1 MVDGL
6 NSTRHVIRV
15 YSSHSLPFIKE
26 EALMNSKVTDRIAT
40 GVFITI
46 AIIIISLLVGLFSY
60 ILVNGLKHVSFEFLT
75 TPSSNVMAG
84 GGIRDQLFN
93 SYYVLFITMVI
104 TVPLGVG
111 GGIYMA
117 EYAKP
122 GKVTNT
128 IRSCIEVLASLPSI
142 VIGMFG
148 LLMFVN
154 LTGWGYS
161 ILGGALALT
170 VFNLPVMVR
179 VSEDAI
185 RTLPLELKEASLA
198 LGITHWHTIKT
209 ILIPSAFPSILTGA
223 ILAAGRVFGEAAALL
238 FTAGL
243 STPRLDYAN
252 WNPFSETSPLNIF
265 RPAETLAVHIWSV
278 NTQGLIPDV
287 DEVSNGSAAVLII
300 SVLIF
305 NLLAR
310 FIGSLIYKKMTATK

>member
-1 MVDGL
+1 
-6 NSTRHVIRV
+6 
-15 YSSHSLPFIKE
+15 
-26 EALMNSKVTDRIAT
+26 MNTKTSDRIAS
-40 GVFITI
+40 GIFYLI
-46 AIIIISLLVGLFSY
+46 ALIIILILVSLFYY
-60 ILVNGLKHVSFEFLT
+60 ILVNGLKNISLNFLT
-75 TPSSNVMAG
+75 APSSNVRAG

-93 SYYVLFITMVI
+93 SFYVLFITMLI
-104 TVPLGVG
+104 AVPLGVG

-122 GKVTNT
+122 GKVTDT
-128 IRSCIEVLASLPSI
+128 IRSCVEVLASLPSI

-154 LTGWGYS
+154 LTGWGYT

-170 VFNLPVMVR
+170 VFNLPVIVR

-185 RTLPLELKEASLA
+185 RSVPRELKEASLA

-209 ILIPSAFPSILTGA
+209 VILPSAFPTILTGI

-252 WNPFSETSPLNIF
+252 WNPFSQTSPLNIF

-287 DEVSNGSAAVLII
+287 EEVSSGSAAVLVI

-310 FIGSLIYKKMTATK
+310 WIGSMIHRKITATK

>member
-1 MVDGL
+1 M
-6 NSTRHVIRV
+6 
-15 YSSHSLPFIKE
+15 K
-26 EALMNSKVTDRIAT
+26 SKTADRIAT
-40 GVFITI
+40 GVFVAI
-46 AIIIISLLVGLFSY
+46 AIVIISILVGLFSY
-60 ILVNGLKHVSFEFLT
+60 ILVNGLKHISWEFLT
-75 TPSSNVMAG
+75 TPSSNIRAG

-93 SYYVLFITMVI
+93 SFYILLITMI
-104 TVPLGVG
+104 IAVPLGVG

-122 GKVTNT
+122 GKVTDI

-154 LTGWGYS
+154 VTGWGYT

-170 VFNLPVMVR
+170 VFNLPVIVR
-179 VSEDAI
+179 VSEDSI
-185 RTLPLELKEASLA
+185 RAVPRDLKEASLA

-209 ILIPSAFPSILTGA
+209 VILPSAFPSILTGV

-243 STPRLDYAN
+243 STPRLDYTN
-252 WNPFSETSPLNIF
+252 WNPFSGQSPLNIF

-287 DEVSNGSAAVLII
+287 EEVSNGSAAVLVI
-300 SVLIF
+300 SVLLF

-310 FIGSLIYKKMTATK
+310 WIGRLIHKKITATK

>member
-1 MVDGL
+1 
-6 NSTRHVIRV
+6 
-15 YSSHSLPFIKE
+15 
-26 EALMNSKVTDRIAT
+26 MNSKKWDKIAT
-40 GVFITI
+40 GVFIVI
-46 AIIIISLLVGLFSY
+46 AGIIVSLLVALFSY
-60 ILVNGLKHVSFEFLT
+60 IIVNGFKQLSFDFIT
-75 TPSSNVMAG
+75 NPSSAVMAG

-93 SYYVLFITMVI
+93 SLYILVITMII
-104 TVPLGVG
+104 TVPLGIG

-122 GKVTNT
+122 GKVTDF
-128 IRSCIEVLASLPSI
+128 IRTCIEVLASLPSI

-154 LTGWGYS
+154 LTGWGYT
-161 ILGGALALT
+161 IIGGALALT

-185 RTLPLELKEASLA
+185 RSVPKDQKEASLA

-209 ILIPSAFPSILTGA
+209 VLLPTAFPSILTGA
-223 ILAAGRVFGEAAALL
+223 ILASGRVFGEAAALL

-252 WNPFSETSPLNIF
+252 LNPFSETSPLNIF

-287 DEVSNGSAAVLII
+287 SEIANGSSAVL
-300 SVLIF
+300 VLAVLVF

-310 FIGSLIYKKMTATK
+310 FIGSMIHKKLTASK

>member
-1 MVDGL
+1 M
-6 NSTRHVIRV
+6 
-15 YSSHSLPFIKE
+15 SSKT
-26 EALMNSKVTDRIAT
+26 ADRIAT
-40 GVFITI
+40 GIFVAI
-46 AIIIISLLVGLFSY
+46 AVIIITLLIGLFY
-60 ILVNGLKHVSFEFLT
+60 FILVNGVKQISIDFLT
-75 TPSSNVMAG
+75 KPSSNLMAG

-93 SYYVLFITMVI
+93 SFYVLIITMII
-104 TVPLGVG
+104 TVPLGLG

-122 GKVTNT
+122 GKVTDF
-128 IRSCIEVLASLPSI
+128 IRVCVEVLASFPSI

-148 LLMFVN
+148 LLMFVT
-154 LTGWGYS
+154 LTGWGYT

-185 RTLPLELKEASLA
+185 RSVPRDIKEASLG
-198 LGITHWHTIKT
+198 LGINHWHTIKT
-209 ILIPSAFPSILTGA
+209 ILLPSAFPSILTGA

-243 STPRLDYAN
+243 STPRLDYSD
-252 WNPFSETSPLNIF
+252 WNPFSSTSPFNIF

-287 DEVSNGSAAVLII
+287 KEVANGSAAVLVI

-310 FIGSLIYKKMTATK
+310 TIGSLVHKKMTASK

>member
-1 MVDGL
+1 
-6 NSTRHVIRV
+6 
-15 YSSHSLPFIKE
+15 
-26 EALMNSKVTDRIAT
+26 MNSKTADRIAT
-40 GVFITI
+40 GVFIAI
-46 AIIIISLLVGLFSY
+46 AIIIVSILVGLFYY
-60 ILVNGLKHVSFEFLT
+60 ILVNGLKHISIDFLT
-75 TPSSNVMAG
+75 TPSSNVRAG

-93 SYYVLFITMVI
+93 SFYILFITMLI
-104 TVPLGVG
+104 AVPLGVG

-122 GKVTNT
+122 GKITDI

-154 LTGWGYS
+154 VTGWGYT

-170 VFNLPVMVR
+170 VFNLPVIVR
-179 VSEDAI
+179 VSEDAL
-185 RTLPLELKEASLA
+185 RSVPRDLKEASLA

-209 ILIPSAFPSILTGA
+209 VLLPSAFPSILTGV
-223 ILAAGRVFGEAAALL
+223 ILASGRVFGEAAALL

-252 WNPFSETSPLNIF
+252 WNPFSAQSPLNIF

-287 DEVSNGSAAVLII
+287 EEVSNGSAAVLVI

-310 FIGSLIYKKMTATK
+310 WIGSLIHKKITASK

>member
-1 MVDGL
+1 
-6 NSTRHVIRV
+6 
-15 YSSHSLPFIKE
+15 
-26 EALMNSKVTDRIAT
+26 MNSKIADRLATVVFNVIAL
-40 GVFITI
+40 
-46 AIIIISLLVGLFSY
+46 IIIAVLVGLFSY
-60 ILVNGLKHVSFEFLT
+60 ILIHGVQNISIKFLT
-75 TPSSNVMAG
+75 SPSSNLLAG

-93 SYYVLFITMVI
+93 SFYVLFITMLI
-104 TVPLGVG
+104 TIPLGVG
-111 GGIYMA
+111 GGVYMA

-122 GKVTNT
+122 GKLTNI

-148 LLMFVN
+148 LLMFVT
-154 LTGWGYS
+154 LTGWGYT

-179 VSEDAI
+179 VTEDAI
-185 RTLPLELKEASLA
+185 RSVPRDQKEASLA

-209 ILIPSAFPSILTGA
+209 IILPSAFPSILTGA

-243 STPRLDYAN
+243 STPRLDYSN
-252 WNPFSETSPLNIF
+252 WNPFSTTSPLNIF

-287 DEVSNGSAAVLII
+287 KEVSNGATAVLVL

-305 NLLAR
+305 NLMAR
-310 FIGSLIYKKMTATK
+310 WIGSLIHKKMTATK

>member
-1 MVDGL
+1 
-6 NSTRHVIRV
+6 
-15 YSSHSLPFIKE
+15 
-26 EALMNSKVTDRIAT
+26 MNTKTSDRIAS
-40 GVFITI
+40 GIFYLI
-46 AIIIISLLVGLFSY
+46 ALIIILILVSLFYY
-60 ILVNGLKHVSFEFLT
+60 ILVNGLKNISLNFLT
-75 TPSSNVMAG
+75 APSSNVRAG

-93 SYYVLFITMVI
+93 SFYVLFITMLI
-104 TVPLGVG
+104 AVPLGVG

-122 GKVTNT
+122 GKVTDT
-128 IRSCIEVLASLPSI
+128 IRSCVEVLASLPSI

-154 LTGWGYS
+154 LTGWGYT

-170 VFNLPVMVR
+170 VFNLPVIVR

-185 RTLPLELKEASLA
+185 RSVPRELKEASLA

-209 ILIPSAFPSILTGA
+209 VILPSAFPTILTGI

-252 WNPFSETSPLNIF
+252 WNPFSQISPLNIF

-287 DEVSNGSAAVLII
+287 EEVSSGSAAVLVI

-310 FIGSLIYKKMTATK
+310 WIGSMIHRKITATK

>member
-1 MVDGL
+1 
-6 NSTRHVIRV
+6 
-15 YSSHSLPFIKE
+15 
-26 EALMNSKVTDRIAT
+26 MNSRVADRIAT
-40 GVFITI
+40 GVFIAI
-46 AIIIISLLVGLFSY
+46 AVIILAVLVGLFSF
-60 ILVNGLKHVSFEFLT
+60 ILVHGVQHISIKFLT
-75 TPSSNVMAG
+75 TPSSNMMAG

-93 SYYVLFITMVI
+93 SFYVLFITMLI
-104 TVPLGVG
+104 TVPIGVG

-142 VIGMFG
+142 VIGLFG
-148 LLMFVN
+148 LLMFVT
-154 LTGWGYS
+154 LTGWGYT

-179 VSEDAI
+179 VTEDAI
-185 RTLPLELKEASLA
+185 LSVPKDLKEASLA

-209 ILIPSAFPSILTGA
+209 ILLPSAFPTILTGA

-252 WNPFSETSPLNIF
+252 WNPFSPTSPLNIF
-265 RPAETLAVHIWSV
+265 RPAETLAVHIWAV

-287 DEVSNGSAAVLII
+287 AAVSNGSAAVLVI

-310 FIGSLIYKKMTATK
+310 WIGSLIHKKVTATK

>member
-1 MVDGL
+1 M
-6 NSTRHVIRV
+6 NARV
-15 YSSHSLPFIKE
+15 
-26 EALMNSKVTDRIAT
+26 ADRIAT
-40 GVFITI
+40 GVFIAI
-46 AIIIISLLVGLFSY
+46 ALIIISVLVGLFSF
-60 ILVNGLKHVSFEFLT
+60 ILIHGVQHISIKFLT
-75 TPSSNVMAG
+75 TPSSNLLAG

-93 SYYVLFITMVI
+93 SFYVLFITMLI
-104 TVPLGVG
+104 TIPLGVG
-111 GGIYMA
+111 GGVYMA
-117 EYAKP
+117 EYARP
-122 GKVTNT
+122 GKVTNF

-148 LLMFVN
+148 LLMFVT
-154 LTGWGYS
+154 LTGWGYT

-185 RTLPLELKEASLA
+185 RSVPRDQKEASLA

-209 ILIPSAFPSILTGA
+209 ILLPSAFPIILTGA

-243 STPRLDYAN
+243 STPRLDYGD
-252 WNPFSETSPLNIF
+252 WNPFSATSPLNIF

-287 DEVSNGSAAVLII
+287 ADVSNGSAAVLVI

-310 FIGSLIYKKMTATK
+310 WIGSLIHKKITATK

>member
-1 MVDGL
+1 
-6 NSTRHVIRV
+6 
-15 YSSHSLPFIKE
+15 
-26 EALMNSKVTDRIAT
+26 MNSRVADRIAT
-40 GVFITI
+40 GVFIMI
-46 AIIIISLLVGLFSY
+46 ALIILAVLVGLFSF
-60 ILVNGLKHVSFEFLT
+60 ILVHGVQHISIKFLT
-75 TPSSNVMAG
+75 SPSSNIMAG

-93 SYYVLFITMVI
+93 SFYVLFITMLI
-104 TVPLGVG
+104 TVPIGVG

-117 EYAKP
+117 EYARP

-142 VIGMFG
+142 VIGLFG
-148 LLMFVN
+148 LLMFVT
-154 LTGWGYS
+154 LTGWGYT

-179 VSEDAI
+179 VTEDAI
-185 RTLPLELKEASLA
+185 LSVPRDQKEASLA

-209 ILIPSAFPSILTGA
+209 VLLPSAFPTILTGA

-243 STPRLDYAN
+243 STPKLDYAN
-252 WNPFSETSPLNIF
+252 WNPLSPVSPLNIF
-265 RPAETLAVHIWSV
+265 RPAETLAVHIWAI

-287 DEVSNGSAAVLII
+287 DAVSNGSAAVLII

-310 FIGSLIYKKMTATK
+310 WIGSLIHKKVTATK

>member
-1 MVDGL
+1 
-6 NSTRHVIRV
+6 
-15 YSSHSLPFIKE
+15 
-26 EALMNSKVTDRIAT
+26 MNSKTADRLAT
-40 GVFITI
+40 GVFVAI
-46 AIIIISLLVGLFSY
+46 AIIIISILVGLFSF
-60 ILVNGLKHVSFEFLT
+60 ILVNGFKHISLDFLT
-75 TPSSNVMAG
+75 SPSSNVMAG

-93 SYYVLFITMVI
+93 SFYVLFITMLI
-104 TVPLGVG
+104 TVPLGIG

-122 GKVTNT
+122 GKVTNM

-154 LTGWGYS
+154 LTGWGYT

-170 VFNLPVMVR
+170 VFNLPVLVR

-185 RTLPLELKEASLA
+185 RSVPRDLKEASLA

-209 ILIPSAFPSILTGA
+209 VILPSAFPSILTGA

-243 STPRLDYAN
+243 STPRLDYTN
-252 WNPFSETSPLNIF
+252 WNPFSDQSPLNIF

-287 DEVSNGSAAVLII
+287 EEVSNGSAAVLVL
-300 SVLIF
+300 SVLLF

-310 FIGSLIYKKMTATK
+310 WIGSMIHKKITATK

>member
-1 MVDGL
+1 
-6 NSTRHVIRV
+6 
-15 YSSHSLPFIKE
+15 
-26 EALMNSKVTDRIAT
+26 MNSKVADRIAT
-40 GVFITI
+40 GVFVAI
-46 AIIIISLLVGLFSY
+46 AVVIVSLLVALFSF
-60 ILVNGLKHVSFEFLT
+60 ILSNGIKTISWEFLT
-75 TPSSNVMAG
+75 SPSSAIRAG

-93 SYYVLFITMVI
+93 SLYLLVLTMI
-104 TVPLGVG
+104 ISVPLGVG

-122 GKVTNT
+122 GKVTNF

-148 LLMFVN
+148 LLVFVQM
-154 LTGWGYS
+154 TGWGFT
-161 ILGGALALT
+161 IIGGALALT

-185 RTLPLELKEASLA
+185 RSVPRELKEGSLA
-198 LGITHWHTIKT
+198 LGTTHWHTIRT
-209 ILIPSAFPSILTGA
+209 VLLPSAFPSILTGT
-223 ILAAGRVFGEAAALL
+223 ILASGRVFGEAAALL

-243 STPRLDYAN
+243 STPRLDYGN

-287 DEVSNGSAAVLII
+287 EEVSAGASAVLILA
-300 SVLIF
+300 VLIF
-305 NLLAR
+305 NLSAR
-310 FIGSLIYKKMTATK
+310 WIGSVIHKKITASK

>member
-1 MVDGL
+1 M
-6 NSTRHVIRV
+6 
-15 YSSHSLPFIKE
+15 K
-26 EALMNSKVTDRIAT
+26 SKTADKIAT
-40 GVFITI
+40 GVFIAI
-46 AIIIISLLVGLFSY
+46 AIIIISILVGLFSF
-60 ILVNGLKHVSFEFLT
+60 ILVNGLKHVSFDFLT
-75 TPSSNVMAG
+75 TPSSNVRAG

-93 SYYVLFITMVI
+93 SFYVLFITMLI
-104 TVPLGVG
+104 AIPLGLG
-111 GGIYMA
+111 GAIYMA

-122 GKVTNT
+122 GKVTDI

-161 ILGGALALT
+161 IIGGALALT
-170 VFNLPVMVR
+170 IINLPSIVR
-179 VSEDAI
+179 VGEDAI
-185 RTLPLELKEASLA
+185 RSVPRDLKEASLA
-198 LGITHWHTIKT
+198 LGITKWHTIKT
-209 ILIPSAFPSILTGA
+209 VILPAAFPSILTGV

-243 STPRLDYAN
+243 STPRLDYTN
-252 WNPFSETSPLNIF
+252 WNPFSDQSPLNIF

-287 DEVSNGSAAVLII
+287 EEISSGSAAVLVI
-300 SVLIF
+300 SVLLF

-310 FIGSLIYKKMTATK
+310 WIGSLIHKKITATK

>member
-1 MVDGL
+1 
-6 NSTRHVIRV
+6 
-15 YSSHSLPFIKE
+15 
-26 EALMNSKVTDRIAT
+26 MNSRTADRIAT
-40 GVFITI
+40 GVFIAI
-46 AIIIISLLVGLFSY
+46 AVIIITILVALFSY
-60 ILVNGLKHVSFEFLT
+60 ILFNGLKYVSFDFIT
-75 TPSSNVMAG
+75 TPSSNIRAG

-93 SYYVLFITMVI
+93 SLYILFITMLI
-104 TVPLGVG
+104 TIPLGLG

-122 GKVTNT
+122 GKVTNA

-154 LTGWGYS
+154 LTGWGYT

-185 RTLPLELKEASLA
+185 RSVPRDQKEASLA

-209 ILIPSAFPSILTGA
+209 ILLPSAFPSILTGA
-223 ILAAGRVFGEAAALL
+223 ILASGRVFGEAASLL
-238 FTAGL
+238 FTAGQ
-243 STPRLDYAN
+243 STPRLDYAD
-252 WNPFSETSPLNIF
+252 WNPFSDMSPLNIF
-265 RPAETLAVHIWSV
+265 RPAETLAVHIWAL
-278 NTQGLIPDV
+278 NTQGIIPDV
-287 DEVSNGSAAVLII
+287 KEISNGSAAVLII

-305 NLLAR
+305 NLSAR
-310 FIGSLIYKKMTATK
+310 WIGSIIHRKITATK

>member
-1 MVDGL
+1 M
-6 NSTRHVIRV
+6 
-15 YSSHSLPFIKE
+15 K
-26 EALMNSKVTDRIAT
+26 SKTADRIAT
-40 GVFITI
+40 GVFIAI
-46 AIIIISLLVGLFSY
+46 AIIIITLLVGLFSF
-60 ILVNGLKHVSFEFLT
+60 ILVNGHKHVSFDFLT
-75 TPSSNVMAG
+75 SPSSNVRAG

-93 SYYVLFITMVI
+93 SFYVLFITMLI
-104 TVPLGVG
+104 AIPLGLG
-111 GGIYMA
+111 GAIYMA

-122 GKVTNT
+122 GKVTDI

-148 LLMFVN
+148 LLVFVN
-154 LTGWGYS
+154 TTGWGYT

-170 VFNLPVMVR
+170 IINLPSIVR
-179 VSEDAI
+179 VGEDAI
-185 RTLPLELKEASLA
+185 RSVPRDLKEASLA
-198 LGITHWHTIKT
+198 LGITKWHTIKT
-209 ILIPSAFPSILTGA
+209 VILPSAFPSILTGV

-252 WNPFSETSPLNIF
+252 WNPFSEQSPLNIF

-287 DEVSNGSAAVLII
+287 EEVSSGSAAVLVI
-300 SVLIF
+300 SVLLF

-310 FIGSLIYKKMTATK
+310 WIGSIITKKITATK

>member
-1 MVDGL
+1 M
-6 NSTRHVIRV
+6 
-15 YSSHSLPFIKE
+15 K
-26 EALMNSKVTDRIAT
+26 SKTADRIAT
-40 GVFITI
+40 GVFIAI
-46 AIIIISLLVGLFSY
+46 AIIIITILVGLFSY
-60 ILVNGLKHVSFEFLT
+60 ILVNGLKHVTFDFLT
-75 TPSSNVMAG
+75 SPSSNISAG

-93 SYYVLFITMVI
+93 SFYVLFITMVI
-104 TVPLGVG
+104 AIPLGLG
-111 GGIYMA
+111 GAIYMA

-122 GKVTNT
+122 GKITDI

-148 LLMFVN
+148 LLIFVN
-154 LTGWGYS
+154 TTGWGYT

-170 VFNLPVMVR
+170 IINLPSIVR
-179 VSEDAI
+179 VGEDAI
-185 RTLPLELKEASLA
+185 RSVPRDLKEASLA
-198 LGITHWHTIKT
+198 LGITKWHTIKT
-209 ILIPSAFPSILTGA
+209 VILPSAFPSILTGV

-252 WNPFSETSPLNIF
+252 WNPFSEQSPLNIF

-287 DEVSNGSAAVLII
+287 EEISSGSAAVLVI
-300 SVLIF
+300 SVLLF

-310 FIGSLIYKKMTATK
+310 YIGSIITKKITATK